1 MSYYVG
7 AEPKNPV
14 QCEKF
19 WRNRIDAE
27 EGAAVRATTAMME
40 RSSPINWRCPGSNGS
55 LPEKPSHSRPE
66 STRSSLS
73 YRGQEILSARNSV
86 AEDFEKARA
95 TSRLSTASSRAS
107 SRSCRST
114 VLSLELEIERER
126 RQAAEKEVEELRR
139 QLAEKEPPVGVPRR
153 GSRAIGASRGSKL
166 R

>member
-40 RSSPINWRCPGSNGS
+40 RSSPINWR
-55 LPEKPSHSRPE
+55 KPSHSRPE